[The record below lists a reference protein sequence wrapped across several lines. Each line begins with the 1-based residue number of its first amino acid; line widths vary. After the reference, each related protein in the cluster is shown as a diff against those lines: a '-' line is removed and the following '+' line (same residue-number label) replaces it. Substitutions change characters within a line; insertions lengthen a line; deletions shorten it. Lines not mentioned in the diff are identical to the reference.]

1 MKQQITTYYIPN
13 NPKILKGRIYTL
25 YINSNNN
32 LDLTSIKNIRNINI
46 SDNQNTTI
54 TITEK
59 EYTRLLELNNIAYQL
74 NTKRTT
80 DIQNFLNEETKTLE
94 ELTKI
99 NTERQEIIKKLTNK
113 KEKK

>member
-1 MKQQITTYYIPN
+1 MDNEIKTYYIPN
-13 NPKILKGRIYTL
+13 NPNIIKGHIYTL
-25 YINSNNN
+25 YINNNTN
-32 LDLTSIKNIRNINI
+32 LDLSSIINTRSINI
-46 SDNQNTTI
+46 TNEKPSI
-54 TITEK
+54 TISEK
-59 EYTRLLELNNIAYQL
+59 DYTRLLELNNIAYQL